1 MSTTTPVAIPNLPAR
16 PATAPTDPD
25 DVPAPVH
32 PEPERA
38 VLVRDAYGQ
47 DPYAPEVHGADGEA
61 INPDVHAE
69 PKDRAD
75 PLVAPPRAGG
85 PPRRGSFP
93 ARRGG
98 GRRRRWSRCATR
110 RRRSPRR

>member
-1 MSTTTPVAIPNLPAR
+1 MSTTTPVAIPILPAR

-32 PEPERA
+32 PEPERG

-47 DPYAPEVHGADGEA
+47 DPYAPEVHGPDGEA

-75 PLVAPPRAGG
+75 PLVAALREVEPK
-85 PPRRGSFP
+85 P
-93 ARRGG
+93 A
-98 GRRRRWSRCATR
+98 
-110 RRRSPRR
+110 